1 MLYKPVSTSMD
12 FVEREKEVS
21 DFWKEED
28 IFRESIRIREGCPV
42 FSFYDGPPTANGQ
55 PHVGHVLTRA
65 IKDLIPRY
73 RTMKGYKVLRKAG
86 WDTHGLPV
94 ELEVEK
100 ELGLSG
106 KPQIEAYGVAAFNEK
121 CKESVWKYKS
131 EWERLSER
139 VGFWADMDNPYI
151 TYDNDYIESGWWALK
166 TIADKGLLYK
176 GYKVVPYCPRCGTA
190 LASHEVAQ
198 GYKQVKERSAI
209 VRFKLRGE
217 EASILVW
224 TTTPWTLPSNVALCV
239 NADEEYVRAALGE
252 ETYILAGELVS
263 SVLGEQAEV
272 LERFPGSA
280 LVGKE
285 YEPLWDFGDVNG
297 KAWFVV
303 ADDYV
308 TLTDGTGVVHI
319 APGFGADDARIGM
332 ANGLP
337 LVQKVDNQGNLCGG
351 TPWDGLF
358 CKDADP
364 LILKNLESSGRLFS
378 APDYE
383 HDYPFCWRCDTP
395 LIYYARSGW
404 FIRMTQVKEAL
415 QASNRSVNWIPETI
429 KEGRMGNFIDNVV
442 DWAISRERYW
452 GTPLPVWVCD
462 CGHTH
467 VVGSRKELEELGH
480 GVTPGM
486 DLHRPY
492 IDRVTLTCPDCGKE
506 MHRIPEVADCWF
518 DSGSMPYAQWH
529 YPFENK
535 EMFEENFPADFISEA
550 IDQTRGW
557 FYTLLA
563 LSTLLFGKASFK
575 NCLVLGHVGDKD
587 GVKMSKHKG
596 NVVDPWSVLDT
607 RGADAVRWYFF
618 VGSAPW
624 LPSRFSND
632 AVKEA
637 QQKFMGTLWN
647 TYAFYILYANIDEF
661 DPTKHTLRKELGVM
675 DRWLLSRLESLVQ
688 AVDGHLENYRITEAG
703 RAMADFVD
711 ELSNWYV
718 RRGRERYWASGMGQ
732 DKLDAY
738 MTLYTALERLAR
750 LAAPFVPFMTET
762 MYRNLVCSVDPEAP
776 KSVHLCDYPVADVSR
791 IDRELEENMERV
803 LEIVTLARSARNTA
817 ALKNRQPCAALYI
830 QGQPLPEDY
839 AALVRDELNVKELL
853 FVEDTSDLVD
863 YSLKP
868 QLRTLGPRLG
878 RRLNEVRGWLVDC
891 DGCAFMRTLRE
902 TGSVTLPLE
911 GGPIVLT
918 EEDVLVS
925 TLEKE
930 GLVSACDRGVT
941 VLLDTNLTPA
951 LIREGRVREIIS
963 KVQNMRRNPAMGTVV
978 TDRIAL
984 RWEGDER
991 LLCLVEENRK
1001 EIYAELLA
1009 VEAPLTEEPSVTE
1022 TFSVDGMQLTVSAAK
1037 A

>member
-263 SVLGEQAEV
+263 SVLGERAEV

-661 DPTKHTLRKELGVM
+661 DPTKHILRKELGVM

-1001 EIYAELLA
+1001 EIYTELLA

>member
-1 MLYKPVSTSMD
+1 MYKPVSTSMD